1 LDAVK
6 DVLVSRLRSGESRVI
21 NSSGSIGLGGTSW
34 GSSICNRVNRAGIR
48 GSQTDDNVIESSSV
62 VDPLLDDDNPKVSSV
77 KCERMV
83 TE

>member
-1 LDAVK
+1 
-6 DVLVSRLRSGESRVI
+6 
-21 NSSGSIGLGGTSW
+21 
-34 GSSICNRVNRAGIR
+34 
-48 GSQTDDNVIESSSV
+48 V